1 MSNYKYRVESY
12 STFKKGKE
20 KKMWRVV
27 YAYKSPDGVYHTSC
41 KRGFEKQH
49 EGTTWAQTELP
60 NVIAEK
66 EQDKLP
72 VPLAPVVV
80 IPSMD
85 DSEPSELN
93 TMTMDELIAEYI
105 RLEVSAT
112 KQSTQ
117 TTKLN
122 IINKKILPYFTG
134 KRVIDVKTVDV
145 KNWLAIINQ
154 METVEGYGLSDTYK
168 YTIQGQL
175 NTIFNYAM
183 EIHDL
188 PSNPVSRIKKKI
200 GKKYAEKQEFWELSD
215 YALFRKVAAEKPR
228 YFYYWEL
235 LYWTG
240 MRSGEAKAL
249 RYSDIL
255 WDKKIIRIYKT
266 LSNAKPSA
274 TTVKP
279 SKKKAKKLKG
289 NETDPKEKGSYRDI
303 HLPQILVDEL
313 KEYVDSIYGLEPNDY
328 LFNLSKSSLHREL
341 DRCIE
346 ETGIPDITVHGFRHS
361 ANALLSNVVKC
372 PDVVRKYRLGHCDET
387 TNDIYNHPY
396 KYGLQDVATKLN
408 ELMEDIDNVS
418 EELGC

>member
-1 MSNYKYRVESY
+1 MSDYKSKVNSYDTPNGVKWRVE
-12 STFKKGKE
+12 
-20 KKMWRVV
+20 
-27 YAYKSPDGVYHTSC
+27 YAYKTPDGVYHRSC
-41 KRGFEKQH
+41 KRGFDSQTKAETWEKR
-49 EGTTWAQTELP
+49 ELFRL
-60 NVIAEK
+60 IDEK
-66 EQDKLP
+66 EKEKP
-72 VPLAPVVV
+72 PAVPTVVAPAMDIYV
-80 IPSMD
+80 PSALD
-85 DSEPSELN
+85 

-134 KRVIDVKTVDV
+134 KRVIDIKTVDV

-215 YALFRKVAAEKPR
+215 YAMFRKVAAEKPR

-249 RYSDIL
+249 KYSDIL
-255 WDKKIIRIYKT
+255 WDKKVIRIYKT
-266 LSNAKPSA
+266 LSTSPLCEFYG
-274 TTVKP
+274 VKMVFAAGCKTFQEK
-279 SKKKAKKLKG
+279 SQ
-289 NETDPKEKGSYRDI
+289 ETS
-303 HLPQILVDEL
+303 
-313 KEYVDSIYGLEPNDY
+313 
-328 LFNLSKSSLHREL
+328 
-341 DRCIE
+341 
-346 ETGIPDITVHGFRHS
+346 
-361 ANALLSNVVKC
+361 
-372 PDVVRKYRLGHCDET
+372 RK
-387 TNDIYNHPY
+387 
-396 KYGLQDVATKLN
+396 
-408 ELMEDIDNVS
+408 
-418 EELGC
+418 

>member
-1 MSNYKYRVESY
+1 MRATFFLSSNRVD
-12 STFKKGKE
+12 
-20 KKMWRVV
+20 
-27 YAYKSPDGVYHTSC
+27 YAYKTPDGKYHNSC
-41 KRGFEKQH
+41 KRGFSLKREADA
-49 EGTTWAQTELP
+49 WVRTELAKLI
-60 NVIAEK
+60 VEK
-66 EQDKLP
+66 EQEKNLNL
-72 VPLAPVVV
+72 VSITETSASSPL
-80 IPSMD
+80 
-85 DSEPSELN
+85 E

-105 RLEVSAT
+105 KLEVSGT

-134 KRVIDVKTVDV
+134 KRVIDIKTVDV
-145 KNWLAIINQ
+145 KSWLTIIDQ
-154 METVEGYGLSDTYK
+154 METAEGYGLADTYK

-175 NTIFNYAM
+175 NAIFNYAL

-188 PSNPVSRIKKKI
+188 PANPVSRIKRKI

-228 YFYYWEL
+228 FFYYWEL

-249 RYSDIL
+249 RYSDIF
-255 WDKKIIRIYKT
+255 WDRKFIRVYKT
-266 LSNAKPSA
+266 LPENMKDNP
-274 TTVKP
+274 TKKL
-279 SKKKAKKLKG
+279 SKKKAKKLQG
-289 NETDPKEKGSYRDI
+289 NETDPKQPSSYRDI

-313 KEYVDSIYGLEPNDY
+313 KEYADSIYGIEADTY

-346 ETGIPDITVHGFRHS
+346 LTGIPDITVHGFRHS

-396 KYGLQDVATKLN
+396 KYELEDVAIKLN
-408 ELMEDIDNVS
+408 KLMEDIDNVS
-418 EELGC
+418 KESGC